1 MKLAENSKLKEL
13 IFERLKEIDMSPAE
27 LIKDASERKMKITA
41 SSFSKYKLGK
51 KGALTDTQILWV
63 ATRLNIPIHLSF
75 GTPHREGDKI
85 KYKLTKYSEIAAL
98 TNLKKVFPDVKE
110 GN

>member
-1 MKLAENSKLKEL
+1 MKLAENSKLKAL
-13 IFERLKEIDMSPAE
+13 IFDRLAGIDMSPAE
-27 LIKDASERKMKITA
+27 LIKDASERGMKITA

-63 ATRLNIPIHLSF
+63 ATRLHIPIHLEF
-75 GTPHREGDKI
+75 GTPHHEGNKI
-85 KYKLTKYSEIAAL
+85 KYKLTKYSEVAAL
-98 TNLKKVFPDVKE
+98 TNLKKMFPDGKE